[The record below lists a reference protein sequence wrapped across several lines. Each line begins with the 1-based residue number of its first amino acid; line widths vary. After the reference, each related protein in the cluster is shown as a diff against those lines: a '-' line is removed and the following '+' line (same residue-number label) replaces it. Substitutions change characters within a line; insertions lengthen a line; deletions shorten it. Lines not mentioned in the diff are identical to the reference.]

1 MSGKRRAGL
10 TKDAVPSIFNGAP
23 GYLSKKIK
31 SPRKKAIR
39 RTCGELTR
47 TFTRGIRCE
56 EATEQET
63 HPRSLAE
70 NAVPE
75 QPEQS
80 ACANEVGDT
89 TEAHVSTLSV
99 FDRLFA
105 SAASICLP
113 SSSWAVH
120 RIDSDGFKDVLFNDA
135 SVPRNSSDGPGVPFN
150 RKSVHIKSDM
160 TVQLFILGKPIQ
172 PTDVG
177 ISPLATSVFEVED
190 MVRAV
195 ANLDVCSGGPSL
207 KDFPNVTPQCVYI
220 DCERKWRHNKCP
232 LVSPGNAICR
242 SCRALVNTLKIHNDR
257 RIARAQQRQP
267 PKHIRISVLPDQKE
281 KLDALRKAK
290 SALQRSRA
298 RLMKR
303 NELLARQLQNM
314 RQELMKLQEK
324 KSERSSEG
332 LTFHQCSL
340 FSWKSVSLLLEQQA
354 RRTEGTPTG
363 CCCAF

>member
-1 MSGKRRAGL
+1 MGKCFVPFCNSG
-10 TKDAVPSIFNGAP
+10 
-23 GYLSKKIK
+23 YK
-31 SPRKKAIR
+31 SCNEKYALFTPPANEERLQAWRHAIPRKDR
-39 RTCGELTR
+39 VLQRTD
-47 TFTRGIRCE
+47 
-56 EATEQET
+56 Q
-63 HPRSLAE
+63 

-105 SAASICLP
+105 SAATICLP

-207 KDFPNVTPQCVYI
+207 KDFPNVTPQCAYI

-242 SCRALVNTLKIHNDR
+242 SCKALVDTLGIHNDR
-257 RIARAQQRQP
+257 RIARARQRQP

-303 NELLARQLQNM
+303 NELLARQLQNT
-314 RQELMKLQEK
+314 RRELMKLQDEEIREK
-324 KSERSSEG
+324 LQG
-332 LTFHQCSL
+332 LDIPPMQL
-340 FSWKSVSLLLEQQA
+340 VSLLLEQQA
-354 RRTEGTPTG
+354 RRTEGTPTTG